1 MTVGLQTKSIEE
13 IYEEMK
19 DSYISG
25 EYLDGRTSYGDDA
38 LMGPDKFADRFQHIC
53 FGFGYREAEVIP
65 MKHEIKEW
73 CQEHLG
79 HLESKFR

>member
-25 EYLDGRTSYGDDA
+25 EYLDGRTPYGDDA
-38 LMGPDKFADRFQHIC
+38 LMDPDKFADRFQHIC
-53 FGFGYREAEVIP
+53 FGFGYREAEIIP
-65 MKHEIKEW
+65 MKSEIKEW
-73 CQEHLG
+73 CQEHLS
-79 HLESKFR
+79 HLESKFI